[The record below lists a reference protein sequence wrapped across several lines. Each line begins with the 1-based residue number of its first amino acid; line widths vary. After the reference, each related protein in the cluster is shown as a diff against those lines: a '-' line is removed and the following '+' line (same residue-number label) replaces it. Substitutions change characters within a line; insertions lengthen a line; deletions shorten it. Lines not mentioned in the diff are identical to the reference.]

1 MPSPLVILRF
11 RRQDDSIFYRAFS
24 SSDEERPLYKFDADL
39 HYEIGNQRLHE
50 DDMSSVLGTILSKH
64 VFEDCQIPLAE
75 RNNGIQ
81 VFVDGSGNVVE
92 DGVSRPQAFCPSA
105 IRVPERSTKSST
117 SAWTLIRLEIV
128 RNPRAIRG
136 TSCPPYPLVTNWGA
150 SCPPYPPDT
159 NR

>member
-24 SSDEERPLYKFDADL
+24 SSDEDRPLYKFDADL

-75 RNNGIQ
+75 RNNGVQ
-81 VFVDGSGNVVE
+81 VFMDGSGNIVE
-92 DGVSRPQAFCPSA
+92 DAGITPSGLL
-105 IRVPERSTKSST
+105 SLNDQSSGTLHEVEHQCVDPT
-117 SAWTLIRLEIV
+117 SV
-128 RNPRAIRG
+128 GNRAEP
-136 TSCPPYPLVTNWGA
+136 S
-150 SCPPYPPDT
+150 SDSD
-159 NR
+159 

>member
-92 DGVSRPQAFCPSA
+92 DGGITPSGLL
-105 IRVPERSTKSST
+105 SLSDQSSG
-117 SAWTLIRLEIV
+117 TLYEV
-128 RNPRAIRG
+128 EHQCVDPNSVGNRAEP
-136 TSCPPYPLVTNWGA
+136 S
-150 SCPPYPPDT
+150 SD
-159 NR
+159 